1 MGKSELY
8 CDCDVIH
15 QDVVNTVAAGMPSD
29 DDVMSLAELFSVFAD
44 STRVRILWAI
54 DRAEMCVCDIAV
66 LLNMTKSAISHQL
79 RVLRENKLV
88 KTRRDG
94 KVIYYSLA
102 DDHVKEIFETAVAH
116 LKEEQ
121 TEREE

>member
-121 TEREE
+121 MEREE